1 MYRKIL
7 VPIDGSDTAT
17 RGLREAVKLASG
29 SQATIRLV
37 HIINTS
43 ALAMAYGD
51 APSGTASYVAMLIA
65 AGKEALKEA
74 QGIVKQAGL
83 QSESVS
89 LETVQDNTGE
99 LLIQQATQ
107 WPADLIAMG
116 THGRRGLGRL
126 VLGSTAEYVLRH
138 TSIPMLLVRFQPK
151 G

>member
-1 MYRKIL
+1 MYQKIL

-17 RGLREAVKLASG
+17 RGLREAIKLAAG

-37 HIINTS
+37 HIVNT
-43 ALAMAYGD
+43 APLAVAYGGM
-51 APSGTASYVAMLIA
+51 PSETDNFIGRLLA

-74 QGIVKQAGL
+74 EGIVSQAGL
-83 QSESVS
+83 KSESVTI
-89 LETVQDNTGE
+89 ETMVDNTGE
-99 LLIQQATQ
+99 LLIKQAAQ

-138 TSIPMLLVRFQPK
+138 TSIPMLLLRIQ
-151 G
+151 GR